1 MQREYRE
8 TAKQMKDA
16 EVFTTNEIRAVLKY
30 GNYDGE
36 NGDKIL
42 VSTNKQIL
50 DDLSNVLP
58 DSTVQAGY

>member
-1 MQREYRE
+1 
-8 TAKQMKDA
+8 MKEA

-30 GNYDGE
+30 GNYEGE

-58 DSTVQAGY
+58 DATTPAGY